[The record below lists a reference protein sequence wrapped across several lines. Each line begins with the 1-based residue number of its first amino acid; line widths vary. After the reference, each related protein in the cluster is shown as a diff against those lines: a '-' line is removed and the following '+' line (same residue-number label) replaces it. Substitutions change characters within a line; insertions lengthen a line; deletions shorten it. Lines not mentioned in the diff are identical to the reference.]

1 MPRTASPAAG
11 CWPACSAS
19 MAAAPAA
26 WAVASDIL
34 WCLGLGCLLG
44 AARDLLDLVPGGGAV
59 RCFLGDIAVFAAAAV
74 LVCGFAAGV
83 SSSGVARW
91 YMAAGTLGGALAW
104 YGALRGGLHRAARL
118 AGKALRW
125 PFWAAWRAL
134 CRLCKRCAVA
144 LRCPRHKKVAKTA
157 KNQKK
162 QLQTLPKIVYN
173 EPYVAVCAEKAQERG
188 HPVP

>member
-1 MPRTASPAAG
+1 MLRTASPAAG

-44 AARDLLDLVPGGGAV
+44 AARDLLDLMPGGGAV
-59 RCFLGDIAVFAAAAV
+59 RCFLWDIAVFAAAAM

-104 YGALRGGLHRAARL
+104 YGALRGGLHRAAGL

-125 PFWAAWRAL
+125 PFLAVGRAL
-134 CRLCKRCAVA
+134 CRLCKRCAAA
-144 LRCPRHKKVAKTA
+144 LRGCRPLCGQKKVTKRQKT
-157 KNQKK
+157 KK
-162 QLQTLPKIVYN
+162 SS
-173 EPYVAVCAEKAQERG
+173 CKACRK
-188 HPVP
+188 

>member
-11 CWPACSAS
+11 CWPACSAN

-59 RCFLGDIAVFAAAAV
+59 RRFLGDIAVFAAAAV

-104 YGALRGGLHRAARL
+104 YGALRGGLHRAAGL

-125 PFWAAWRAL
+125 PFLAAWRAL
-134 CRLCKRCAVA
+134 CRLCKRCAEA
-144 LRCPRHKKVAKTA
+144 LRGCRPRRGQKKVTKRQKT
-157 KNQKK
+157 KK
-162 QLQTLPKIVYN
+162 SS
-173 EPYVAVCAEKAQERG
+173 CKACRK
-188 HPVP
+188 